1 MIDLNGHSYRS
12 HDDIKAM
19 LVTCHLLGEYAMD
32 YFVHE
37 VTHAHVHLGTC
48 LLQELL
54 ALQDDTD
61 ETVIRLKRI
70 YNF

>member
-1 MIDLNGHSYRS
+1 
-12 HDDIKAM
+12 M

-48 LLQELL
+48 FLQELL

-61 ETVIRLKRI
+61 EAVIRLKRI